1 MSDLSFPAFDL
12 AALILS
18 VGLLGGYWYVLRRR
32 TRQNPGAA
40 VHTFNKLVRARWAE
54 AMLNKQGTEITAV
67 QTLRNSVM
75 AASFMA
81 STAILLIIGALTV
94 SSDLEKVSR
103 SWGFLTGGTHHASLI
118 GVKVAL
124 LLGDFLAAFFCFSMS
139 VRLFSHIGYMVGV
152 KPTGADDLVRTE
164 TVANHLNQAG
174 HYFSLGLRTFF
185 TSIPIIFWFFGPIA
199 LVAATVGL
207 LWILHLMDRFPRRE
221 AVLLIPPER
230 ETESLVKP
238 GAISAVK
245 D

>member
-1 MSDLSFPAFDL
+1 VADLSFPTLDV
-12 AALILS
+12 AALAVSLA
-18 VGLLGGYWYVLRRR
+18 LLCGYWYLLRRR
-32 TRQNPGAA
+32 TRRDPGAA
-40 VHTFNKLVRARWAE
+40 VHTFNKLVRARWAD

-81 STAILLIIGALTV
+81 STAILLIVGALTV

-103 SWGFLTGGTHHASLI
+103 SWGYLTGGTHHASLI

-124 LLGDFLAAFFCFSMS
+124 LLSDFLAAFFCFSMS

-152 KPTGADDLVRTE
+152 KPMNADDLVKTE
-164 TVANHLNQAG
+164 TVATHLNRAG

-185 TSIPIIFWFFGPIA
+185 ASIPIIFWFFGPIA

-221 AVLLIPPER
+221 AVLVISPER
-230 ETESLVKP
+230 EAEDRVRPSI
-238 GAISAVK
+238 ISAMK

>member
-1 MSDLSFPAFDL
+1 MPDLSFPYIDL
-12 AALILS
+12 GALIVS
-18 VGLLGGYWYVLRRR
+18 VGMLCGYWYFLRRR
-32 TRQNPGAA
+32 TRRDPGSA
-40 VHTFNKLVRARWAE
+40 VHTFNKLVRARWAQT
-54 AMLNKQGTEITAV
+54 MVGKPGMEITAV

-103 SWGFLTGGTHHASLI
+103 SWGTLTGGTYHVSLV
-118 GVKVAL
+118 GVKVAM

-152 KPTGADDLVRTE
+152 KSTSADDLVKTE
-164 TVANHLNQAG
+164 TVATHLNQAG
-174 HYFSLGLRTFF
+174 NYFSLGLRMFF

-207 LWILHLMDRFPRRE
+207 LGILRLMDRFPRRE
-221 AVLLIPPER
+221 AVLLVSPER
-230 ETESLVKP
+230 ETETLVKP
-238 GAISAVK
+238 STISAVK

>member
-1 MSDLSFPAFDL
+1 M
-12 AALILS
+12 
-18 VGLLGGYWYVLRRR
+18 LGGYWYVLRRR

>member
-1 MSDLSFPAFDL
+1 M
-12 AALILS
+12 
-18 VGLLGGYWYVLRRR
+18 LGGYWYVLRRR
-32 TRQNPGAA
+32 TRENPGAA

-221 AVLLIPPER
+221 AVLLISPER

>member
-1 MSDLSFPAFDL
+1 MSDLSFPTLDL
-12 AALILS
+12 IALILS

-54 AMLNKQGTEITAV
+54 AMLNRQGTEITAV

-94 SSDLEKVSR
+94 SSDLETVSR
-103 SWGFLTGGTHHASLI
+103 SWGFLTGGIHHASLI

-124 LLGDFLAAFFCFSMS
+124 LLGDFLAAFFFFSMS

-152 KPTGADDLVRTE
+152 KPTNADDLVRTE
-164 TVANHLNQAG
+164 TVATHLNQAG

-185 TSIPIIFWFFGPIA
+185 TSIPIIFWFFGPVA
-199 LVAATVGL
+199 LVVATVGL
-207 LWILHLMDRFPRRE
+207 LWILRLMDRFPRRA
-221 AVLLIPPER
+221 AVLMISPER
-230 ETESLVKP
+230 EADGRARSSV
-238 GAISAVK
+238 INAVK